1 VRWLSPAAIGFFR
14 HVHTNLIIANRMII
28 FAWHHLQELEAM
40 RQQAQIWS
48 DVSSSE
54 VEKMRAVGELLTGQL
69 AARSAELAAL
79 RQQLTDVEAE
89 RDRALQE
96 RQQVGGGKAL
106 TQD

>member
-1 VRWLSPAAIGFFR
+1 MLRFKPV
-14 HVHTNLIIANRMII
+14 
-28 FAWHHLQELEAM
+28 LQEVEHM

-54 VEKMRAVGELLTGQL
+54 VQKMRAEGELLTAQL
-69 AARSAELAAL
+69 AARSAELAGL

-96 RQQVGGGKAL
+96 RQQVGRLVLCVSTVRLSASMLLQAAG
-106 TQD
+106 TSV

>member
-1 VRWLSPAAIGFFR
+1 
-14 HVHTNLIIANRMII
+14 
-28 FAWHHLQELEAM
+28 M

-54 VEKMRAVGELLTGQL
+54 VEKMRAEGELLTGQL

-96 RQQVGGGKAL
+96 RQQVGAGKVL
-106 TQD
+106 DGLYT

>member
-1 VRWLSPAAIGFFR
+1 MWW
-14 HVHTNLIIANRMII
+14 NR
-28 FAWHHLQELEAM
+28 LQELEAM

-54 VEKMRAVGELLTGQL
+54 VEKMHAEGELLTGQL
-69 AARSAELAAL
+69 AARSAELAEL

-96 RQQVGGGKAL
+96 RQQVGAGMNGDRPLAAVRSYGKRCSIKQWPADSL
-106 TQD
+106 QLSGS